1 MMKWLLA
8 LSAFL
13 LSCTAVHAEIIAI
26 DNAQLA
32 RLSASGVP
40 VIDVR
45 TEGEWK
51 STGILA
57 GSKTLTYFDESG
69 RSNPEQWLA
78 QVKKLTRPDQP
89 LILICRSGSRSQAV
103 ARFLSEQSGYA
114 TVYNVSKGLVGWS
127 GEGRAVVQVTQ
138 P

>member
-1 MMKWLLA
+1 MKCLLA
-8 LSAFL
+8 LSAL
-13 LSCTAVHAEIIAI
+13 ILSCASAHAEIINI

-51 STGILA
+51 STGIIA
-57 GSKTLTYFDESG
+57 GSKTLTFFDETG
-69 RSNPEQWLA
+69 RSNPAQWLE
-78 QVKKLTRPDQP
+78 QVKKLAGPDQP

-114 TVYNVSKGLVGWS
+114 TVYNAGKGIIGWS
-127 GEGRAVVQVTQ
+127 GEGRAVVPIAQH
-138 P
+138 